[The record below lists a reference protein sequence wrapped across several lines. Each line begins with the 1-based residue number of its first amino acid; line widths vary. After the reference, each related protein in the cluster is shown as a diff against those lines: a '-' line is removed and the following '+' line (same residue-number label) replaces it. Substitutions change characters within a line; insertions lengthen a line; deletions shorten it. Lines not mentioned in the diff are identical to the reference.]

1 MKKQDKKRQREIDTL
16 EREVDDLLNLSG
28 VDNALA
34 LERLQRQVAELKRD
48 FYAHLGAWQRLQ
60 LARHPQRPQTL
71 DYIQL
76 LFEDFIEIHGDR
88 AFADDPAMVCGMAKY
103 HGNPVMV
110 IGQQKGHD
118 TKQRVARNFGQA
130 KPEGYRKAL
139 RAMNL
144 AAKFN
149 RPILSFIDT
158 PGAYPGVDAEERGQA
173 EAIAVNLRE
182 MARLPVPILV
192 TITGEGGSGG
202 ALAIAVGDRIHM
214 FENSVYSVI
223 SPEGCATIMWRSAAK
238 AEVAAEALRISANDL
253 LELKLIDEII
263 PEPEGGAHVDYEAAA
278 RFLDNVLVNS
288 LRDFSRLSAQELVAR
303 RYEKFRRMGQFFA

>member
-238 AEVAAEALRISANDL
+238 AELAAEALRISANDL

-278 RFLDNVLVNS
+278 RFLDNALVNS